1 MFWLKLVRWMW
12 AWGTVSGALFG
23 SGFGTLLLPV
33 FGTIIGLFFG
43 IIVAAVAGIVTG
55 LALAI
60 LTRLRYFPP
69 QDSYAYRFNAIGVV
83 LLCILLIDLP
93 FLSRFW
99 GNGLI
104 LVIPPTI
111 IAGISA
117 SICAWRFPDYAQ
129 TQFALRNPPANVLS

>member
-1 MFWLKLVRWMW
+1 MLWLKLIRWMW

-23 SGFGTLLLPV
+23 GGFGTVILPV

-43 IIVAAVAGIVTG
+43 IILGAVAGFVTG

-60 LTRLRYFPP
+60 LTRLHYFPP
-69 QDSYAYRFNAIGVV
+69 QDSYAYRFNAIGVA
-83 LLCILLIDLP
+83 LLCILLIALP
-93 FLSRFW
+93 FLSKFW

-104 LVIPPTI
+104 LVIPPMI
-111 IAGISA
+111 IAGITA
-117 SICAWRFPDYAQ
+117 SICAWCFPAYAE